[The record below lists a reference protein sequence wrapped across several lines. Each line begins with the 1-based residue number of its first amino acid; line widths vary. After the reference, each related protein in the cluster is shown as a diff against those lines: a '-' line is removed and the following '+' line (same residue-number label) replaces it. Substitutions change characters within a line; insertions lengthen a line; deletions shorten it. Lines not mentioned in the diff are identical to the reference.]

1 MKTNLH
7 RNCVIHLSLLGALAC
22 SAPLAALAHDRT
34 ENEHFAKLGARVER
48 DGSIRRESR
57 SSVVRDHATVSKEYV
72 RNRIEELK
80 IRDPRHLKAHACFEP
95 LLDAGYDPVILD
107 GWLDALDEGVI
118 VAGMPTDIVLSY
130 YGEPVFRHEVVFAGA
145 PAFEWGIR
153 VTPARIEKVTVVHN
167 KVVRVR
173 T

>member
-1 MKTNLH
+1 MKTKLH
-7 RNCVIHLSLLGALAC
+7 LNRVLHLSLLGALVCAT
-22 SAPLAALAHDRT
+22 PLAALGHGRT
-34 ENEHFAKLGARVER
+34 EKGAKLGAPVER
-48 DGSIRRESR
+48 DESMRRETR
-57 SSVVRDHATVSKEYV
+57 SSVVRDHPTVSKEYV

-80 IRDPRHLKAHACFEP
+80 IRDPRHLKAHAYFEP
-95 LLDAGYDPVILD
+95 LIDAGYDPVLLD

-130 YGEPVFRHEVVFAGA
+130 YGEPVFRHDVVFAGA
-145 PAFEWGIR
+145 PALEWGIR
-153 VTPARIEKVTVVHN
+153 VKPSRIEKVTVAHN